1 MCTDHDHSALGIEMK
16 VIKTRG
22 SDPSRTHH
30 FFSFAGVNRRFKP
43 KAQNVM
49 STAATEHGQ
58 AWGVARQPVGTPGS
72 STR

>member
-1 MCTDHDHSALGIEMK
+1 MDHDHSALGIENEGHK
-16 VIKTRG
+16 NKGIR
-22 SDPSRTHH
+22 SFQNPP

-58 AWGVARQPVGTPGS
+58 AWGEARQPVGTPGS